1 MTPLATHINLTAQNV
16 SVGYSLKK
24 DDLVLLSNLNFQLN
38 SPKLIGIIGKNGVG
52 KSTLLRSLAGLQPVL
67 EGKISL
73 SEVPIENMSST
84 DWAKKV
90 SVVLT
95 DFPPDCI
102 FTVFDIVSMGRQVH
116 TNWLHQLQEDDKE
129 KIEDAIRITNIQAL
143 VQKKFH
149 ELSDGQRQKVM
160 IARVLAQDT
169 PIILLDEPTIHL
181 DVIHSME
188 IFLLFKKLVNEH
200 QKIILLTTHEIG
212 LTTQLADEIWLIDN
226 QKIFMDTTENILHSN
241 LISKTFD
248 TELIR
253 FNYKTGN
260 FEYRNEDDS
269 NNS

>member
-1 MTPLATHINLTAQNV
+1 MTADSTHINLTAQNL

-24 DDLVLLSNLNFQLN
+24 DDLVLLSNLNFQIN

-52 KSTLLRSLAGLQPVL
+52 KSTLLRSLAGLQTVL
-67 EGKISL
+67 KGTISL
-73 SEVPIENMSST
+73 SEEPIENMSRT

-116 TNWLHQLQEDDKE
+116 TNWMHHLQEKDKE
-129 KIEDAIRITNIQAL
+129 IIEKAIDITNIQAL
-143 VQKKFH
+143 VNKKFY

-169 PIILLDEPTIHL
+169 PIILLDEPSIHL
-181 DVIHSME
+181 DVNHSME
-188 IFLLFKKLVNEH
+188 MFLLFKKLVNEH
-200 QKIILLTTHEIG
+200 QKIVLLTTHEIG

-226 QKIFMDTTENILHSN
+226 HKIFMDTTENILKNN

-248 TELIR
+248 TEHIR
-253 FNYKTGN
+253 FNYATGN
-260 FEYRNEDDS
+260 FEYRNKDGF
-269 NNS
+269 